1 MKCCLMGGLLWSR
14 RRVSSESLPQASGR
28 LSVKREE
35 VPLGYSTPAA
45 GTTKGRPE
53 EGTSLGSAFFTFERE
68 IIDHAS
74 QQWYNDENK
83 SGFDEVMYGYHIGKK
98 NC

>member
-1 MKCCLMGGLLWSR
+1 MSD
-14 RRVSSESLPQASGR
+14 ET
-28 LSVKREE
+28 EE
-35 VPLGYSTPAA
+35 AA
-45 GTTKGRPE
+45 GLSPGNDVGEVWRKYGRKERRQYRIILVRTRQKEIKGLFE

-83 SGFDEVMYGYHIGKK
+83 SEFMEY
-98 NC
+98 